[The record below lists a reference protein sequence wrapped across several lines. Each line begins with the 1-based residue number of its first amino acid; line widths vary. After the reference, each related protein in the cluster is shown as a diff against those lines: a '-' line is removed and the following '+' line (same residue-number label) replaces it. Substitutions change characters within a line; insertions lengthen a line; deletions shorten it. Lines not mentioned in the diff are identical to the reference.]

1 MTRQAPMRPLS
12 GTVRSRSRRIDGE
25 CPGQINL
32 FGEVLPV
39 SPMATP
45 AWQSLP
51 EAAKATLTSLMAR
64 LILGH
69 VRASG
74 IGAGAENGH
83 DL

>member
-1 MTRQAPMRPLS
+1 MRPFS
-12 GTVRSRSRRIDGE
+12 GTVRFRSRRVGGE

-32 FGEVLPV
+32 FGEVLPI
-39 SPMATP
+39 SPMAAP

-51 EAAKATLTSLMAR
+51 EAARTTLTSLMTR
-64 LILGH
+64 LILDH

-74 IGAGAENGH
+74 IGAGAEDGD